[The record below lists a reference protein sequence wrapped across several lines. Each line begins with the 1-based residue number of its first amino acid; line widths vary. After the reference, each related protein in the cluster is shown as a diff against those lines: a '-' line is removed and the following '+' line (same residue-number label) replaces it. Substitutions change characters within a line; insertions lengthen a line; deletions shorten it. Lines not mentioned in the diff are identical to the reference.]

1 MPRLH
6 AATSD
11 SGHGFRPDTIL
22 DTMINRA
29 LNFGLAALFFGLTGS
44 VAVAQTPA
52 PAAAG
57 PLKGSA
63 EAAHDKIAMC
73 VGCHGIADYKASF
86 PIVFRVPK
94 LGGQDAA
101 YIVNALHE
109 YQKGDRHHPTMNGI
123 AASLSDQDMADIAA
137 YYSEQK

>member
-1 MPRLH
+1 
-6 AATSD
+6 
-11 SGHGFRPDTIL
+11 
-22 DTMINRA
+22 MINRA
-29 LNFGLAALFFGLTGS
+29 LKFGLAALFSGLTGS
-44 VAVAQTPA
+44 VALAQTPA
-52 PAAAG
+52 AAPEG

-109 YQKGDRHHPTMNGI
+109 YKKGDRHHPTMNGI
-123 AASLSDQDMADIAA
+123 AASLSDQDMADLAA